1 MTIMPRTCTI
11 CVHDKH
17 EEINQALVKGTTLRT
32 IADHWSVTKTSL
44 IRHKA
49 DHLPAALVKANG
61 AAEAAHGDGLLA
73 KLESIEGE
81 ARALLKDAKEA
92 KDLRAALMAV
102 RELTRLVDLLAW
114 IRGELQ
120 DSPTVINVQ
129 VLAPVILGAL
139 EAFPE
144 ARAAVA
150 CRLSEL
156 DSQGGNST
164 LGVATRVAGRLG
176 GGVL

>member
-1 MTIMPRTCTI
+1 MPRTCTI

-17 EEINQALVKGTTLRT
+17 EEIDQALVKGTTLRT

-102 RELTRLVDLLAW
+102 RELTRLLDLLARL
-114 IRGELQ
+114 RGELENA
-120 DSPTVINVQ
+120 PTTINIMTVG
-129 VLAPVILGAL
+129 PVILQAL
-139 EAFPE
+139 EPYPE
-144 ARAAVA
+144 ARTAVA
-150 CRLSEL
+150 CRLVEL
-156 DSQGGNST
+156 DGGEGAKAVESGSALVINQK
-164 LGVATRVAGRLG
+164 V
-176 GGVL
+176 